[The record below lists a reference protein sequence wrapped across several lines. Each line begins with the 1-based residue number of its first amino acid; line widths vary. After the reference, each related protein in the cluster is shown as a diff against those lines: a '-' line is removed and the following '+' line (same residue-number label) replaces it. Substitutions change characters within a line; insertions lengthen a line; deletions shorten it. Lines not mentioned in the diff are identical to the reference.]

1 MNESKKE
8 KSVKRIVTFSDQAGN
23 SQKNSNPKLLK
34 KQLTEIIDTIN
45 LNLDFKSTEKEK
57 INSLEKVIYNI

>member
-45 LNLDFKSTEKEK
+45 LNLDFKSKKKKK
-57 INSLEKVIYNI
+57 IDSLEKVIYNI

>member
-57 INSLEKVIYNI
+57 IDSLEKVIYNI

>member
-23 SQKNSNPKLLK
+23 SQKNRNPKLLK

-57 INSLEKVIYNI
+57 IDSLEKVIYNI